1 MHLDLER
8 SLRFSERARK
18 RIDYQKAAISK
29 LRLDHNDHSA
39 ILANDLLVS
48 REQRFGLLLEQHG
61 KLVVNANALEA
72 SA

>member
-8 SLRFSERARK
+8 SLRFIERARK

-29 LRLDHNDHSA
+29 LRHDHNDHSA
-39 ILANDLLVS
+39 IFANDLLVS